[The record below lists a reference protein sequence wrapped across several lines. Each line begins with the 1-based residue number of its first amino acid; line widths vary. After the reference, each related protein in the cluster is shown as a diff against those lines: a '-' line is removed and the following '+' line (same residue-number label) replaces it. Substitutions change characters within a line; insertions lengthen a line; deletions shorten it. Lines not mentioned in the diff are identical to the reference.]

1 MNVNFK
7 TKSSDVFSLGLVF
20 HFVIFDGIIL
30 WQELG
35 MNYKDLEEKLEE
47 KRQELNDQGKNEQ
60 LLQMDLLM
68 RMLKLEPELRP
79 SAEKVLSH
87 PLFWE
92 DKRCLEFI
100 LDIRKK
106 FDVLAP
112 KFTRKIK
119 DEQQKVPDA
128 TPTVLKLK
136 DALDLDK
143 SAVHNDW
150 IVKLDAILKKEFT
163 IGYDKESVSDFLRAM
178 RNKVIIS
185 LNLFI
190 AFFHLIFFLIFSG
203 CTRKS

>member
-1 MNVNFK
+1 
-7 TKSSDVFSLGLVF
+7 
-20 HFVIFDGIIL
+20 
-30 WQELG
+30 
-35 MNYKDLEEKLEE
+35 MNYKDVEVKLEK
-47 KRQELNDQGKNEQ
+47 KRQELNDQGNSKQ

-79 SAEKVLSH
+79 SAKKVLSH
-87 PLFWE
+87 PLFWD

-106 FDVLAP
+106 FDVLDP

-119 DEQQKVPDA
+119 DEHQRVLDE

-143 SAVHNDW
+143 SVVSYDW
-150 IVKLDAILKKEFT
+150 IQKFDATLMEEFNR
-163 IGYDKESVSDFLRAM
+163 GYDQESVSDLLRAM

-185 LNLFI
+185 LNRFVVSI
-190 AFFHLIFFLIFSG
+190 Y
-203 CTRKS
+203 